1 MNDNIEISIFA
12 IEILQSYSLS
22 IFLFVIDNR
31 KNLIFKIIQMAILFN
46 DDDFLLLTLKKKKK
60 KHFGRLIG
68 KRKKRLSKFQDF
80 PEKILITFVSPAWQ
94 ME

>member
-60 KHFGRLIG
+60 
-68 KRKKRLSKFQDF
+68 S
-80 PEKILITFVSPAWQ
+80 IL
-94 ME
+94 ED